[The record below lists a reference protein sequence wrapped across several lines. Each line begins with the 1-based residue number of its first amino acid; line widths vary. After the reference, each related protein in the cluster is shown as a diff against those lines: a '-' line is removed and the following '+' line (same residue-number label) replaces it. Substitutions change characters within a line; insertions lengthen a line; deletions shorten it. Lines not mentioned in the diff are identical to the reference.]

1 MGRKPKSEEMRG
13 ISRIDSNGT
22 HGWFVRVYRNGKTYS
37 KLYSDKKYGG
47 KERALKIAKKAR
59 DHAYKT
65 IPLVKKQ
72 RKKHRRLTRGTRRNR
87 SGIVGVNRTTK
98 ENKKGIESHYYQ
110 VTWSPEVGKIKNK
123 QWSVKKYG
131 EKGAF
136 LMAWEFRKNVMKQIH
151 GEKYDWEKDITDW
164 DEYNRLMKLED

>member
-1 MGRKPKSEEMRG
+1 MAKRKEEDDLKG

-47 KERALKIAKKAR
+47 TERALKIARKAR

-65 IPLVKKQ
+65 IPQAKKT
-72 RKKHRRLTRGTRRNR
+72 KEGSRRLTQGTKRNR
-87 SGIVGVNRTTK
+87 SGIVGVNKTEKANRSGTMS
-98 ENKKGIESHYYQ
+98 IYYQ
-110 VTWSPEVGKIKNK
+110 VTWSPEIGKIKNK
-123 QWSVKKYG
+123 QWSVQKFG

-136 LMAWEFRKNVMKQIH
+136 LLAWEFRKNIMRNIH
-151 GEKYDWEKDITDW
+151 GERYNSDLDILDRVEYD
-164 DEYNRLMKLED
+164 RVMSLED